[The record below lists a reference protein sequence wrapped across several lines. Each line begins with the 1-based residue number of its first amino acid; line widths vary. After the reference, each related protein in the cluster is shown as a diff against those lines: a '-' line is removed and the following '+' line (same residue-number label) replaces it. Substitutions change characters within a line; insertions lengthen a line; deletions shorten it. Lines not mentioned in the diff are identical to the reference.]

1 MTLADATTVN
11 TRRSP
16 GKVAELYAA
25 TRRSILAL
33 PWRDRIL
40 VACCV
45 IVLTALAWAGLVHFA
60 QQMMPAMTPDTSMAD
75 MAMPEPW
82 SASEFGLLFAMWTV
96 MMVGMM
102 TPAATPVLLLFAGAQ
117 IRRDPRHARIAVAM
131 FALGYAIVWIT
142 FSACAALAQWMLHA
156 SMTLSPQMAVSSAR
170 AGAVVLCAA
179 GAYQLLPI
187 KRACLVRCRSP
198 LGFLMTRWRDG
209 ARGALGMGL
218 RHGAW
223 CVGCCWALM
232 GALFALGIMSV
243 AWMAFVAG
251 LIAVEKI
258 LPWRR
263 VATWGTAGLLLGLGV
278 LMLAAPSAIPG
289 LTIPGGGMPGMGM

>member
-1 MTLADATTVN
+1 MRREAMCTPSVSIGTTLADATTVN

-16 GKVAELYAA
+16 GKVAELHAA
-25 TRRSILAL
+25 TRSSILAL

-117 IRRDPRHARIAVAM
+117 MRRDPRHARIAVAM

-232 GALFALGIMSV
+232 AVLFVVGVMNL
-243 AWMAFVAG
+243 AFVAALAVFVLLEKTG
-251 LIAVEKI
+251 PAGVAVARIGGALLIA
-258 LPWRR
+258 
-263 VATWGTAGLLLGLGV
+263 AGV
-278 LMLAAPSAIPG
+278 LMLVRG
-289 LTIPGGGMPGMGM
+289 

>member
-1 MTLADATTVN
+1 MRREAMCTPSVSIGTTLADATTVN

-232 GALFALGIMSV
+232 AVLFVVGVMNL
-243 AWMAFVAG
+243 AFVAALAVFVLLEKTG
-251 LIAVEKI
+251 PAGVAVARIGGALLIA
-258 LPWRR
+258 
-263 VATWGTAGLLLGLGV
+263 AGV
-278 LMLAAPSAIPG
+278 LMLVRG
-289 LTIPGGGMPGMGM
+289 

>member
-45 IVLTALAWAGLVHFA
+45 IVLTALAWSGLVHFA

-117 IRRDPRHARIAVAM
+117 MRRDPRHARIAVAM

-232 GALFALGIMSV
+232 AALFVVGVMNL
-243 AWMAFVAG
+243 AFVAALAVFVLLEKTG
-251 LIAVEKI
+251 PAGVAVARIGGALLIA
-258 LPWRR
+258 
-263 VATWGTAGLLLGLGV
+263 AGV
-278 LMLAAPSAIPG
+278 LMLVRG
-289 LTIPGGGMPGMGM
+289 

>member
-1 MTLADATTVN
+1 
-11 TRRSP
+11 
-16 GKVAELYAA
+16 VAELYAA

-45 IVLTALAWAGLVHFA
+45 IVLTALAWSGLVHFA

-117 IRRDPRHARIAVAM
+117 MRRDPRHARIAVAM

-232 GALFALGIMSV
+232 AVLFVVGVMNL
-243 AWMAFVAG
+243 AFVAALAVFVLLEKTG
-251 LIAVEKI
+251 PAGVAVARIGGALLIA
-258 LPWRR
+258 
-263 VATWGTAGLLLGLGV
+263 AGV
-278 LMLAAPSAIPG
+278 LMLVRG
-289 LTIPGGGMPGMGM
+289 

>member
-1 MTLADATTVN
+1 MCTPSVSIGTTLADATTVN

-16 GKVAELYAA
+16 GKVAELHAA
-25 TRRSILAL
+25 TRSSILAL

-232 GALFALGIMSV
+232 AVLFVVGVMNL
-243 AWMAFVAG
+243 AFVAALAVFVLLEKTG
-251 LIAVEKI
+251 PAGVAVARIGGALLIA
-258 LPWRR
+258 
-263 VATWGTAGLLLGLGV
+263 AGV
-278 LMLAAPSAIPG
+278 LMLVRG
-289 LTIPGGGMPGMGM
+289 